1 MSSLKPAAPVGP
13 ENSYAPPAEWT
24 AAALSDGTASPPA
37 PPAAPPARWWR
48 AWRSL
53 ILVSI
58 AAGATVVA
66 ADLLA
71 ARVVPPV
78 HRKEVHDGIADLRAS
93 DPDVL
98 VLGSSH
104 ARTFIAVGDELARRT
119 GGRRSLVAVPVE
131 AGKLATYRWVLENR
145 LAPLLDERDADGR
158 LVRGRLRQ
166 FVLLT
171 EWWDSCPVS
180 GGVDGMGTNLPS
192 RAWTWREFA
201 IDVARNGVTDY
212 NRNYLQTRWSRLWWN
227 SALMQDRG
235 QQRIPIA
242 VRSAIGLNDPSRE
255 PRRVEARLTEWRA
268 MIEDGARCIGSAQQ
282 MEALDGILAWARA
295 RGLETTVV
303 LFPRKPGTLT
313 ERGKATTL
321 ARFAA
326 LAGAATAAHDARLV
340 DYTWV
345 TPLGDDDFMD
355 DFDHVTLDGNRRFA
369 TWALD
374 REMATLLREA
384 GPAVVAAGAATE
396 GAR

>member
-1 MSSLKPAAPVGP
+1 MSSVKPAAPASP
-13 ENSYAPPAEWT
+13 ASSYAPPIEWT
-24 AAALSDGTASPPA
+24 AEARSGGATQAPDPA
-37 PPAAPPARWWR
+37 PSPLARWWS

-53 ILVSI
+53 VLVGVV
-58 AAGATVVA
+58 ATGTVVA
-66 ADLLA
+66 ADRLA
-71 ARVVPPV
+71 ARAVPPV
-78 HRKEVHDGIADLRAS
+78 HRKEVQDAIADLRAR
-93 DPDVL
+93 DPEVL

-104 ARTFIAVGDELARRT
+104 ARTFLAVGDEIARRT
-119 GGRRSLVAVPVE
+119 AGRRALVAVPVE
-131 AGKLATYRWVLENR
+131 AGKLATYQWVLEHR
-145 LAPLLDERDADGR
+145 LTPLLDERDAEGR
-158 LVRGRLRQ
+158 RVRTRLRQ

-180 GGVDGMGTNLPS
+180 GGIGGMGTNLPS

-201 IDVARNGVTDY
+201 VDVARHGVTDY

-242 VRSAIGLNDPSRE
+242 VRGALGLNDPGRE
-255 PRRVEARLTEWRA
+255 PRRVEARLGEWRA
-268 MIEDGARCIGSAQQ
+268 MIEDGAGCIGSAQQ
-282 MEALDGILAWARA
+282 MAALDAMLAWARA

-321 ARFAA
+321 ARFAG
-326 LAGAATAAHDARLV
+326 LAGAATAAHGARLV

-374 REMATLLREA
+374 RELATLLRDA
-384 GPAVVAAGAATE
+384 GSTVAAGDATG